1 MPAEITTRSKV
12 DISRVAKLFGH
23 SEAHSAVAGKALTDR
38 QITILP
44 VRISGQVKPLI
55 NYV

>member
-12 DISRVAKLFGH
+12 DISRVAKLFRH
-23 SEAHSAVAGKALTDR
+23 SEAHSAVADKALTDK
-38 QITILP
+38 QMMVLP

-55 NYV
+55 NSV